1 MTDNN
6 SSQLEVEANT
16 MTEGESGPTQSK
28 KTWVVILVLVLI
40 VAIMVAGI
48 VLLATAP
55 AETTTFVRDIFIIM
69 MALVSIV
76 IGVALVVLVVQMAAL
91 INLLQNEIKPI
102 LQSTSETINTLK
114 GTTTFLSNNLT
125 EPVIKL
131 NSSVAGFRKLM
142 SLISIFKK

>member
-1 MTDNN
+1 MTDKET
-6 SSQLEVEANT
+6 SQFEAEANT

>member
-1 MTDNN
+1 MTDKET
-6 SSQLEVEANT
+6 SQFEAEANT
-16 MTEGESGPTQSK
+16 MTEGESVPTQSK

-40 VAIMVAGI
+40 VAILVAGI
-48 VLLATAP
+48 VLLAIAP

>member
-1 MTDNN
+1 MI
-6 SSQLEVEANT
+6 
-16 MTEGESGPTQSK
+16 EGEAAQVQSK
-28 KTWVVILVLVLI
+28 KTWVAILVLVLI
-40 VAIMVAGI
+40 LAILVAGV

-76 IGVALVVLVVQMAAL
+76 IGVALVVLVIQMAAL

-131 NSSVAGFRKLM
+131 NSSVAGFRKLI